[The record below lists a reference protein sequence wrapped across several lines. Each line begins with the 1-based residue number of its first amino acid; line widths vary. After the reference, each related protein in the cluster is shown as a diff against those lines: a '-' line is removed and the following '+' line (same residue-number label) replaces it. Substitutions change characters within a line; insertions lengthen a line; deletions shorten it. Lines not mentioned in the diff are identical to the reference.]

1 VSVSPSPITPATGW
15 NVETVLDHLTSLI
28 GEHDKRYAQRF
39 DAQERALEK
48 VEAATESRFQS
59 VNEFRGSLNDV
70 LQKQMP
76 RQESV
81 ALHDAARERID
92 KLEAEVQV
100 ARSDRNSMKLLIAGA
115 VGLLGVVA
123 TIVSLIFAFRR
134 P

>member
-1 VSVSPSPITPATGW
+1 MIPSPWTL
-15 NVETVLDHLTSLI
+15 ETLHTHLSALMA
-28 GEHDKRYAQRF
+28 EHDKRYAQRF
-39 DAQERALEK
+39 EAQERALDK
-48 VEAATESRFQS
+48 VESTTEARFNG

-92 KLEAEVQV
+92 KLEAEVQA

-123 TIVSLIFAFRR
+123 TIVSLVFAFRR